1 MNKLGFLT
9 KYSLGKKIKS
19 KWFIVV
25 NIIIL
30 LVISALINMDSIIKL
45 FGGDFNNNEEIL
57 IIDNVGVIDTFKNA
71 YEINN
76 KYLKSEINYSIEEYK
91 EGYDNAIEEI
101 KDTDNKILIVID
113 KDETNYIT
121 SKLITNSSM
130 DTITYTIISNTL
142 DSVKREEVLKSYN
155 ITKEMYEKIE
165 SKVEVER
172 IILDSENKDDN
183 MLTNLVVTIITMPFF
198 FLTVYLVQMIGAE
211 INEEKSTKSM
221 EIIISNVSA
230 KTHFISKIISSNV
243 FVLIQGALL
252 IIYCIIGII
261 IRYFVSGSII
271 NSLPVELTTLG
282 STLSSS
288 GIMDNIKIALPLML
302 LLLIITLFAYSIVS
316 GVLASVTTNM
326 EDYQQ
331 IQTPIVLILLAGFY
345 LSSLASIFKGS
356 IFIKVASYLPFIS
369 SLLAPTMY
377 ALGEFSLFDML
388 ISILL
393 MVVTILL
400 LMKYGFRIYKVG
412 ILNYS
417 DNNLWKKIFKSMK
430 GEK

>member
-30 LVISALINMDSIIKL
+30 VVISALINMDSIIKL

-57 IIDNVGVIDTFKNA
+57 IIDNIGVIDTFKNV

-76 KYLKSEINYSIEEYK
+76 EYLKSETKYSIEEYK
-91 EGYDNAIEEI
+91 EGYDSAIEEI
-101 KDTDNKILIVID
+101 KDTDKILIVID

-172 IILDSENKDDN
+172 IILDSENTDDN

-288 GIMDNIKIALPLML
+288 GIMDNIKIVLPLML

-377 ALGEFSLFDML
+377 TLGEFSLFDML

-417 DNNLWKKIFKSMK
+417 DNNLWKKIFKAVK
-430 GEK
+430 QKN

>member
-57 IIDNVGVIDTFKNA
+57 VIDNIGVLETFKDIYA
-71 YEINN
+71 INN
-76 KYLKSEINYSIEEYK
+76 EYLKSETKYSIEEYK
-91 EGYDNAIEEI
+91 EGYDSAIEEI
-101 KDTDNKILIVID
+101 KDTDKILIVID

-155 ITKEMYEKIE
+155 ITNEMYEKIE

-172 IILDSENKDDN
+172 IILDSENTDDN

-252 IIYCIIGII
+252 LIYCIIGII
-261 IRYFVSGSII
+261 IRYFINGSII

-356 IFIKVASYLPFIS
+356 IFIKVASYIPFIS

-377 ALGEFSLFDML
+377 TLGEFSLFDML

>member
-30 LVISALINMDSIIKL
+30 VVISALINMDSIIKL

-57 IIDNVGVIDTFKNA
+57 VIDNIGVLETFKDIYA
-71 YEINN
+71 INN
-76 KYLKSEINYSIEEYK
+76 EYLKSETKYSIEEYK
-91 EGYDNAIEEI
+91 EGYDSAIEEI
-101 KDTDNKILIVID
+101 KDTDKILIVID

-155 ITKEMYEKIE
+155 ITNEMYEKIE

-172 IILDSENKDDN
+172 IILDSENTDDN

-252 IIYCIIGII
+252 LIYCIIGII
-261 IRYFVSGSII
+261 IRYFINGSII

-430 GEK
+430 GDK

>member
-57 IIDNVGVIDTFKNA
+57 IIDNIGVIDTFKNV

-76 KYLKSEINYSIEEYK
+76 KYLKSETKYSIEEYK
-91 EGYDNAIEEI
+91 EGYDSAIEEI
-101 KDTDNKILIVID
+101 KDTDKILIVID

-155 ITKEMYEKIE
+155 ITNEMYEKIE

-172 IILDSENKDDN
+172 IILDSENTDDN

-252 IIYCIIGII
+252 LIYCIIGII
-261 IRYFVSGSII
+261 IRYFINGSII

-356 IFIKVASYLPFIS
+356 IFIKVASYIPFIS

>member
-19 KWFIVV
+19 KWFVVV

-30 LVISALINMDSIIKL
+30 LVISVLINMDSIIKL

-57 IIDNVGVIDTFKNA
+57 VIDNIGVLETFKDIYA
-71 YEINN
+71 INN
-76 KYLKSEINYSIEEYK
+76 EYLKSETKYSIEEYK
-91 EGYDNAIEEI
+91 EGYDSAIEEI
-101 KDTDNKILIVID
+101 KDTDKILIVID

-221 EIIISNVSA
+221 EIIISNVGA

>member
-30 LVISALINMDSIIKL
+30 VVISALINMDSIIKL

-57 IIDNVGVIDTFKNA
+57 VIDNIGVLETFKDIYA
-71 YEINN
+71 INN
-76 KYLKSEINYSIEEYK
+76 EYLKSETKYSIEEYK
-91 EGYDNAIEEI
+91 EGYDSAIEEI
-101 KDTDNKILIVID
+101 KDTDKILIVID

-155 ITKEMYEKIE
+155 ITNEMYEKIE

-172 IILDSENKDDN
+172 IILDSENTDDN

-356 IFIKVASYLPFIS
+356 IFIKVASYIPFIS

>member
-19 KWFIVV
+19 KWFVVV

-30 LVISALINMDSIIKL
+30 LVISVLINMDSIIKL

-57 IIDNVGVIDTFKNA
+57 VIDNIGVLETFKDIYA
-71 YEINN
+71 INN
-76 KYLKSEINYSIEEYK
+76 EYLKSETKYSIEEYK
-91 EGYDNAIEEI
+91 EGYDSAIEEI
-101 KDTDNKILIVID
+101 KDTDKILIVID

-130 DTITYTIISNTL
+130 DTITYTIISNAL

>member
-57 IIDNVGVIDTFKNA
+57 IIDNIGVIDTFKNV

-76 KYLKSEINYSIEEYK
+76 KYLKSETKYSIEEYK

-101 KDTDNKILIVID
+101 KDTDKILIVID
-113 KDETNYIT
+113 KDDNNYIT
-121 SKLITNSSM
+121 SKLVTNSSM

-142 DSVKREEVLKSYN
+142 DSIKREEVLKSYN
-155 ITKEMYEKIE
+155 ITNEMYEKIE

-172 IILDSENKDDN
+172 IILDSENTDDN

-252 IIYCIIGII
+252 LIYCIIGII
-261 IRYFVSGSII
+261 IRYFINGSII

-356 IFIKVASYLPFIS
+356 IFIKVASYIPFIS

>member
-30 LVISALINMDSIIKL
+30 LVISALINMDSRIKL

-57 IIDNVGVIDTFKNA
+57 VIDNIGVLETFKDIYA
-71 YEINN
+71 INN
-76 KYLKSEINYSIEEYK
+76 EYLKSETKYSIEEYK
-91 EGYDNAIEEI
+91 EGYDSAIEEI
-101 KDTDNKILIVID
+101 KDTDKILIVID

-155 ITKEMYEKIE
+155 ITNEMYEKIE

-172 IILDSENKDDN
+172 IILDSENTDDN

-252 IIYCIIGII
+252 LIYCIIGII
-261 IRYFVSGSII
+261 IRYFINGSII

-356 IFIKVASYLPFIS
+356 IFIKVASYIPFIS

-430 GEK
+430 GDK

>member
-19 KWFIVV
+19 KWFVVV

-57 IIDNVGVIDTFKNA
+57 IIDNIGVIDTFKNV

-76 KYLKSEINYSIEEYK
+76 KYLKSETKYSIEEYK
-91 EGYDNAIEEI
+91 EGYDSAIEEI
-101 KDTDNKILIVID
+101 KDTDKILIVID

-331 IQTPIVLILLAGFY
+331 IQTPIVLIILAGFY

-377 ALGEFSLFDML
+377 TLGEFSLFDML

-430 GEK
+430 GDK

>member
-57 IIDNVGVIDTFKNA
+57 IIDNIGVIDTFKNV

-101 KDTDNKILIVID
+101 KDTDKILIVID
-113 KDETNYIT
+113 KDDNNYIT
-121 SKLITNSSM
+121 SKLVTNSSM

-155 ITKEMYEKIE
+155 ITNEMYEKIE

-172 IILDSENKDDN
+172 IILDSENTDDN

-252 IIYCIIGII
+252 LIYCIIGII

-288 GIMDNIKIALPLML
+288 GIMDNIKIVLPLML

>member
-57 IIDNVGVIDTFKNA
+57 IIDNIGVIDTFKNV

-76 KYLKSEINYSIEEYK
+76 EYLKSETKYSIEEYK
-91 EGYDNAIEEI
+91 EGYDSAIEEI
-101 KDTDNKILIVID
+101 KDTDKILIVID

>member
-19 KWFIVV
+19 KWFVVV

-30 LVISALINMDSIIKL
+30 LVISVLINMDSIIKL

-57 IIDNVGVIDTFKNA
+57 VIDNIGVLETFKDIYA
-71 YEINN
+71 INN
-76 KYLKSEINYSIEEYK
+76 EYLKSETKYSIEEYK
-91 EGYDNAIEEI
+91 EGYDSAIEEI
-101 KDTDNKILIVID
+101 KDTDKILIVID

-221 EIIISNVSA
+221 EIIISNVNA

-261 IRYFVSGSII
+261 IRYFVNGSII

>member
-30 LVISALINMDSIIKL
+30 VVISALINMDSIIKL

-57 IIDNVGVIDTFKNA
+57 IIDNIGVIDTFKNV

-91 EGYDNAIEEI
+91 EGYDSAIEEI
-101 KDTDNKILIVID
+101 KDTDKILIVID

-155 ITKEMYEKIE
+155 ITNEMYEKIE

-172 IILDSENKDDN
+172 IILDSENTDDN

-252 IIYCIIGII
+252 LIYCIIGII
-261 IRYFVSGSII
+261 IRYFINGSII

-356 IFIKVASYLPFIS
+356 IFIKVASYIPFIS

>member
-101 KDTDNKILIVID
+101 KDTDKILIVID

>member
-30 LVISALINMDSIIKL
+30 VVISALINMDSIIKL

-57 IIDNVGVIDTFKNA
+57 VIDNIGVIDTFKNV

-76 KYLKSEINYSIEEYK
+76 KYLKSETKYSIEEYK
-91 EGYDNAIEEI
+91 EGYDSAIEEI
-101 KDTDNKILIVID
+101 KDTDKILIVID

-155 ITKEMYEKIE
+155 ITNEMYEKIE

-172 IILDSENKDDN
+172 IILDSENTDDN

-252 IIYCIIGII
+252 LIYCIIGII
-261 IRYFVSGSII
+261 IRYFINGSII

-356 IFIKVASYLPFIS
+356 IFIKVASYIPFIS

>member
-101 KDTDNKILIVID
+101 KDTDKILIVID

-155 ITKEMYEKIE
+155 ITNEMYEKIE

-252 IIYCIIGII
+252 LIYCIIGII

-356 IFIKVASYLPFIS
+356 IFIKVASYIPFIS

>member
-30 LVISALINMDSIIKL
+30 VVISALINMDSIIKL

-57 IIDNVGVIDTFKNA
+57 VIDNIGVLETFKDIYA
-71 YEINN
+71 INN
-76 KYLKSEINYSIEEYK
+76 EYLKSETKYSIEEYK
-91 EGYDNAIEEI
+91 EGYDSAIEEI
-101 KDTDNKILIVID
+101 KDTDKILIVID

-155 ITKEMYEKIE
+155 ITNEMYEKIE

-172 IILDSENKDDN
+172 IILDSENTDDN

-252 IIYCIIGII
+252 LIYCIIGII
-261 IRYFVSGSII
+261 IRYFINGSII

-356 IFIKVASYLPFIS
+356 IFIKVASYIPFIS

-377 ALGEFSLFDML
+377 TLGEFSLFDML

-430 GEK
+430 GDK

>member
-57 IIDNVGVIDTFKNA
+57 VIDNIGVLETFKDIYA
-71 YEINN
+71 INN
-76 KYLKSEINYSIEEYK
+76 EYLKSETKYSIEEYK
-91 EGYDNAIEEI
+91 EGYDSAIEEI
-101 KDTDNKILIVID
+101 KDTNKILIVID

-172 IILDSENKDDN
+172 IILDSENTDDN

-252 IIYCIIGII
+252 LIYCIIGII
-261 IRYFVSGSII
+261 IRYFINGSII

-377 ALGEFSLFDML
+377 TLGEFSLFDML

>member
-19 KWFIVV
+19 KWFVVV

-101 KDTDNKILIVID
+101 KDTDKILIVID

-155 ITKEMYEKIE
+155 ITNEMYEKIE

-172 IILDSENKDDN
+172 IILDSENTDDN

-252 IIYCIIGII
+252 LIYCIIGII
-261 IRYFVSGSII
+261 IRYFINGSII

-356 IFIKVASYLPFIS
+356 IFIKVASYIPFIS

-430 GEK
+430 GDK

>member
-30 LVISALINMDSIIKL
+30 VVISALINMDSIIKL

-57 IIDNVGVIDTFKNA
+57 VIDNIGVIDTFKNV

-76 KYLKSEINYSIEEYK
+76 KYLKSETKYSIEEYK
-91 EGYDNAIEEI
+91 EGYDSAIEEI
-101 KDTDNKILIVID
+101 KDTDKILIVID

-155 ITKEMYEKIE
+155 ITNEMYEKIE

-172 IILDSENKDDN
+172 IILDSENTDDN

-252 IIYCIIGII
+252 LIYCIIGII
-261 IRYFVSGSII
+261 IRYFINGSII

-356 IFIKVASYLPFIS
+356 IFIKVTSYLPFIS

>member
-1 MNKLGFLT
+1 MIKLGFLT

-57 IIDNVGVIDTFKNA
+57 VIDNIGVLETFKDIYA
-71 YEINN
+71 INN
-76 KYLKSEINYSIEEYK
+76 EYLKSETKYSIEEYK
-91 EGYDNAIEEI
+91 EGYDSAIEEI
-101 KDTDNKILIVID
+101 KDTDKILIVID

-172 IILDSENKDDN
+172 IILDSENTDDN

-252 IIYCIIGII
+252 LIYCIIGII
-261 IRYFVSGSII
+261 IRYFINGSII

-356 IFIKVASYLPFIS
+356 IFIKVASYIPFIS

>member
-57 IIDNVGVIDTFKNA
+57 VIDNIGVIDTFKNV

-76 KYLKSEINYSIEEYK
+76 KYLKSETKYSIEEYK
-91 EGYDNAIEEI
+91 EGYDSAIEEI
-101 KDTDNKILIVID
+101 KDTDKILIVID

-155 ITKEMYEKIE
+155 ITNEMYEKIE

-172 IILDSENKDDN
+172 IILDSENTDDN

-252 IIYCIIGII
+252 LIYCIIGII
-261 IRYFVSGSII
+261 IRYFINGSII

-356 IFIKVASYLPFIS
+356 IFIKVASYIPFIS

-430 GEK
+430 GDK

>member
-57 IIDNVGVIDTFKNA
+57 VIDNIGVLETFKDIYA
-71 YEINN
+71 INN
-76 KYLKSEINYSIEEYK
+76 EYLKSETKYSIEEYK
-91 EGYDNAIEEI
+91 EGYDSAIEEI
-101 KDTDNKILIVID
+101 KDTDKILIVID

-252 IIYCIIGII
+252 LIYCIIGII
-261 IRYFVSGSII
+261 IRYFINGSII

-288 GIMDNIKIALPLML
+288 GIMDNIKIVLPLML

-356 IFIKVASYLPFIS
+356 IFIKVASYIPFIS

>member
-1 MNKLGFLT
+1 
-9 KYSLGKKIKS
+9 
-19 KWFIVV
+19 
-25 NIIIL
+25 
-30 LVISALINMDSIIKL
+30 MDSIIKL

-57 IIDNVGVIDTFKNA
+57 VIDNIGVIDTFKNV

-76 KYLKSEINYSIEEYK
+76 KYLKSETKYSIEEYK
-91 EGYDNAIEEI
+91 EGYDSAIEEI
-101 KDTDNKILIVID
+101 KDTDKILIVID

-155 ITKEMYEKIE
+155 ITNEMYEKIE

-172 IILDSENKDDN
+172 IILDSENTDDN

-252 IIYCIIGII
+252 LIYCIIGII
-261 IRYFVSGSII
+261 IRYFINGSII

-430 GEK
+430 GDK

>member
-30 LVISALINMDSIIKL
+30 VVISALINMDSIIKL

-57 IIDNVGVIDTFKNA
+57 IIDNIGVIDTFKNV

-76 KYLKSEINYSIEEYK
+76 KYLKSETKYSIEEYK
-91 EGYDNAIEEI
+91 EGYDSAIEEI
-101 KDTDNKILIVID
+101 KDTDKILIVID

-155 ITKEMYEKIE
+155 ITNEMYEKIE

-172 IILDSENKDDN
+172 IILDSENTDDN

-252 IIYCIIGII
+252 LIYCIIGII
-261 IRYFVSGSII
+261 IRYFINGSII

-356 IFIKVASYLPFIS
+356 IFIKVASYIPFIS

-430 GEK
+430 GDK

>member
-57 IIDNVGVIDTFKNA
+57 VIDNIGVLETFKDIYA
-71 YEINN
+71 INN
-76 KYLKSEINYSIEEYK
+76 EYLKSETKYSIEEYK
-91 EGYDNAIEEI
+91 EGYDSAIEEI
-101 KDTDNKILIVID
+101 KDTDKILIVID

-377 ALGEFSLFDML
+377 ALGEFSLVDML

-400 LMKYGFRIYKVG
+400 LMKYGFRIYKIG

>member
-19 KWFIVV
+19 KWFVVV

-57 IIDNVGVIDTFKNA
+57 VIDNIGVLETFKDIYA
-71 YEINN
+71 INN
-76 KYLKSEINYSIEEYK
+76 EYLKSETKYSIEEYK
-91 EGYDNAIEEI
+91 EGYDSAIEEI
-101 KDTDNKILIVID
+101 KDTDKILIVID

-252 IIYCIIGII
+252 LIYCIIGII
-261 IRYFVSGSII
+261 IRYFINGSII

-377 ALGEFSLFDML
+377 TLGEFSLFDML

>member
-1 MNKLGFLT
+1 MIKLGFLT

-30 LVISALINMDSIIKL
+30 VVISALINMDSIIKL

-57 IIDNVGVIDTFKNA
+57 VIDNIGVLETFKDIYA
-71 YEINN
+71 INN
-76 KYLKSEINYSIEEYK
+76 EYLKSETKYSIEEYK
-91 EGYDNAIEEI
+91 EGYDSAIEEI
-101 KDTDNKILIVID
+101 KDTDKILIVID

-252 IIYCIIGII
+252 LIYCIIGII
-261 IRYFVSGSII
+261 IRYFINGSII

-288 GIMDNIKIALPLML
+288 GIMDNIKIVLPLML

-356 IFIKVASYLPFIS
+356 IFIKVASYIPFIS

-377 ALGEFSLFDML
+377 ALGEFSMFDML

>member
-57 IIDNVGVIDTFKNA
+57 VIDNIGVLETFKDIYA
-71 YEINN
+71 INN
-76 KYLKSEINYSIEEYK
+76 EYLKSETKYSIEEYK
-91 EGYDNAIEEI
+91 EGYDSAIEEI
-101 KDTDNKILIVID
+101 KDTDKILIVID

-142 DSVKREEVLKSYN
+142 DSIKREEVLKSYN

-377 ALGEFSLFDML
+377 TLGEFSLFDML

>member
-57 IIDNVGVIDTFKNA
+57 IIDNIGVIDTFKNV

-101 KDTDNKILIVID
+101 KDTDKILIVID
-113 KDETNYIT
+113 KDDNNYIT

-155 ITKEMYEKIE
+155 ITNEMYEKIE

-172 IILDSENKDDN
+172 IILDSENTDDN

-252 IIYCIIGII
+252 LIYCIIGII

-356 IFIKVASYLPFIS
+356 IFIKVASYIPFIS

-430 GEK
+430 GDK

>member
-30 LVISALINMDSIIKL
+30 VVISALINMDSIIKL

-57 IIDNVGVIDTFKNA
+57 VIDNIGVLETFKDIYA
-71 YEINN
+71 INN
-76 KYLKSEINYSIEEYK
+76 EYLKSETKYSIEEYK
-91 EGYDNAIEEI
+91 EGYDSAIEEI
-101 KDTDNKILIVID
+101 KDTDKILIVID

-155 ITKEMYEKIE
+155 ITNEMYEKIE

-172 IILDSENKDDN
+172 IILDSENTDDN

-252 IIYCIIGII
+252 LIYCIIGII
-261 IRYFVSGSII
+261 IRYFINGSII

-331 IQTPIVLILLAGFY
+331 IQTPIVLILLAGSY

-356 IFIKVASYLPFIS
+356 IFIKVASYIPFIS

-430 GEK
+430 GDK

>member
-57 IIDNVGVIDTFKNA
+57 VIDNIGVLETFKDIYA
-71 YEINN
+71 INN
-76 KYLKSEINYSIEEYK
+76 EYLKSETKYSIEEYK
-91 EGYDNAIEEI
+91 EGYDSAIEEI
-101 KDTDNKILIVID
+101 KDTDKILIVID

-172 IILDSENKDDN
+172 IILDSENTDDN

-430 GEK
+430 GDK

>member
-57 IIDNVGVIDTFKNA
+57 VIDNIGVLETFKDIYA
-71 YEINN
+71 INN
-76 KYLKSEINYSIEEYK
+76 EYLKSETKYSIEEYK
-91 EGYDNAIEEI
+91 EGYDSAIEEI
-101 KDTDNKILIVID
+101 KDTDKILIVID

-172 IILDSENKDDN
+172 IILDSENTDDN

-356 IFIKVASYLPFIS
+356 IFIKVASYIPFIS

-430 GEK
+430 GDK

>member
-30 LVISALINMDSIIKL
+30 VVISALINMDSIIKL

-57 IIDNVGVIDTFKNA
+57 IIDNIGVIDTFKNV

-101 KDTDNKILIVID
+101 KDTDKILIVID
-113 KDETNYIT
+113 KDDNNYIT
-121 SKLITNSSM
+121 SKLVTNSSM

-155 ITKEMYEKIE
+155 ITNEMYEKIE

-172 IILDSENKDDN
+172 IILDSENTDDN

-252 IIYCIIGII
+252 LIYCIIGII
-261 IRYFVSGSII
+261 IRYFINGSII

-356 IFIKVASYLPFIS
+356 IFIKVASYIPFIS

>member
-30 LVISALINMDSIIKL
+30 LVISALINMDSRIKL

-57 IIDNVGVIDTFKNA
+57 VIDNIGVLETFKDIYA
-71 YEINN
+71 INN
-76 KYLKSEINYSIEEYK
+76 EYLKSETKYSIEEYK
-91 EGYDNAIEEI
+91 EGYDSAIEEI
-101 KDTDNKILIVID
+101 KDTDKILIVID

-155 ITKEMYEKIE
+155 ITNEMYEKIE

-172 IILDSENKDDN
+172 IILDSENTDDN

-252 IIYCIIGII
+252 LIYCIIGII
-261 IRYFVSGSII
+261 IRYFINGSII

-288 GIMDNIKIALPLML
+288 GIMDNIKIVLPLML

-356 IFIKVASYLPFIS
+356 IFIKVASYIPFIS

>member
-19 KWFIVV
+19 KWFVVV

-30 LVISALINMDSIIKL
+30 LVISVLINMDSIIKL

-57 IIDNVGVIDTFKNA
+57 VIDNIGVLETFKDIYA
-71 YEINN
+71 INN
-76 KYLKSEINYSIEEYK
+76 EYLKSETKYSIEEYK
-91 EGYDNAIEEI
+91 EGYDSAIEEI
-101 KDTDNKILIVID
+101 KDTDKILIVID

-230 KTHFISKIISSNV
+230 KTHFISKILSSNV

-377 ALGEFSLFDML
+377 ALGEFSLLDML

>member
-30 LVISALINMDSIIKL
+30 VVISALINMDSIIKL

-57 IIDNVGVIDTFKNA
+57 VIDNIGVLETFKDIYA
-71 YEINN
+71 INN
-76 KYLKSEINYSIEEYK
+76 EYLKSETKYSIEEYK
-91 EGYDNAIEEI
+91 EGYDSAIEEI
-101 KDTDNKILIVID
+101 KDTDKILIVID

-155 ITKEMYEKIE
+155 ITNEMYEKIE

-172 IILDSENKDDN
+172 IILDSENTDDN

-252 IIYCIIGII
+252 LIYCIIGII
-261 IRYFVSGSII
+261 IRYFINGSII

-356 IFIKVASYLPFIS
+356 IFIKVASYIPFIS

-430 GEK
+430 GDK

>member
-57 IIDNVGVIDTFKNA
+57 VIDNIGVIDTFKNV

-91 EGYDNAIEEI
+91 EGYDSAIEEI
-101 KDTDNKILIVID
+101 KDTDKILIVID
-113 KDETNYIT
+113 KDDNNYIT
-121 SKLITNSSM
+121 SKLVTNSSM

-155 ITKEMYEKIE
+155 ITNEMYEKIE

-172 IILDSENKDDN
+172 IILDSENTDDN

-252 IIYCIIGII
+252 LIYCIIGII
-261 IRYFVSGSII
+261 IRYFINGSII

-356 IFIKVASYLPFIS
+356 IFIKVASYIPFIS

-430 GEK
+430 GDK

>member
-30 LVISALINMDSIIKL
+30 VVISALINMDSIIKL

-57 IIDNVGVIDTFKNA
+57 VIDNIGVLETFKDIYA
-71 YEINN
+71 INN
-76 KYLKSEINYSIEEYK
+76 EYLKSETKYSIEEYK
-91 EGYDNAIEEI
+91 EGYDSAIEEI
-101 KDTDNKILIVID
+101 KDTDKILIVID

-271 NSLPVELTTLG
+271 NGLPVELTTLG

-430 GEK
+430 GDK